1 MTHATQPLCR
11 SSDPLTSYQA
21 ADAAKQLI
29 RTHERLIVAALEQY
43 GAMGVDAIAARCGL
57 EPHAVGKRMHA
68 LEINL
73 SVRLTGQVVKSGS
86 GRNQREW
93 SAL

>member
-1 MTHATQPLCR
+1 MNHSALCR
-11 SSDPLTSYQA
+11 SSDPLTSFEA
-21 ADAAKQLI
+21 ADAAKRLI

-57 EPHAVGKRMHA
+57 EPHAVGKRMKA
-68 LEINL
+68 LESNQR
-73 SVRLTGQVVKSGS
+73 VRLTGQVVKSSS

-93 SAL
+93 SAM